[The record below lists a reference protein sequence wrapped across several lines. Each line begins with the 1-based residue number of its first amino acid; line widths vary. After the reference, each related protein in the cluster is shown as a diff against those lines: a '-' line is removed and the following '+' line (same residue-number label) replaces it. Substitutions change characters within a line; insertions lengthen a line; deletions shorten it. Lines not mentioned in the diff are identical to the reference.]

1 VSYPPLDTF
10 QSKENPGD
18 GRLLRGIAYRALR
31 TRDGLCHTCI
41 QLLQEKVFFRELE
54 RQPKIVR
61 VERPYGSEA
70 KMTQKQK
77 PTSHTSCHRKQTQ
90 HSHGSSRGT
99 SLPHSFFGTSLAK
112 VSQSLSARRQH
123 KRGTKNRRASS
134 EGLKLHGHSADTRH
148 NDTLSQEVSYASWT
162 HNLSHDPPDTCST
175 PDALSVA
182 AGHHHPCGTS
192 PPGRVPP
199 ACG

>member
-1 VSYPPLDTF
+1 MLCSEELPTHDTS
-10 QSKENPGD
+10 QGLKD
-18 GRLLRGIAYRALR
+18 RLC
-31 TRDGLCHTCI
+31 DTCI
-41 QLLQEKVFFRELE
+41 QLLQERVFFRELE
-54 RQPKIVR
+54 QQPKIVR

-77 PTSHTSCHRKQTQ
+77 PTSNTSCHRKQTQ

-99 SLPHSFFGTSLAK
+99 SLPHSFFDTYLAE
-112 VSQSLSARRQH
+112 VRPSLSAWGAVQERNEYH
-123 KRGTKNRRASS
+123 RASS

>member
-1 VSYPPLDTF
+1 MSNIRFVPVQKLCMLCSEELPTHDTS
-10 QSKENPGD
+10 QGLKD
-18 GRLLRGIAYRALR
+18 RLC
-31 TRDGLCHTCI
+31 DTCI
-41 QLLQEKVFFRELE
+41 QLLQERVFFRELE
-54 RQPKIVR
+54 QQPKIVR

-77 PTSHTSCHRKQTQ
+77 PTSNTSCHRKQTQ

-162 HNLSHDPPDTCST
+162 HNLSHDPPDTCPT

-182 AGHHHPCGTS
+182 AGNHYPCGTS
-192 PPGRVPP
+192 PTGPDHVTPG
-199 ACG
+199 